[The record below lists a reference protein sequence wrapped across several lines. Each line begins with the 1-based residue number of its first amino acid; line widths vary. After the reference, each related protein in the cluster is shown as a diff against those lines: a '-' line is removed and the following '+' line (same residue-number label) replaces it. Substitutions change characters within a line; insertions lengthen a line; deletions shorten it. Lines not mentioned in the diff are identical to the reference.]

1 MTNTAYI
8 LPDKKITAQV
18 IFSGRAK
25 HYEHYPL
32 IRGDK
37 APVLSLD
44 IENFIAIDSKKE
56 QDINVKSF
64 IETVQ
69 DNSKPIVLIFFPMQ
83 SQKRYNLKCF
93 ESLHEATRDIG
104 ASLLIL
110 TNSTAYSFKNTFL
123 YNHTLNVFDDS
134 KNMIARS
141 FGLYDPQN
149 PLWNWIPGIEEKET
163 FLPALYVIA
172 PDRRIVY
179 HYIDYNFSLFDG
191 PDTLYQSFAAHI
203 LDAVNNTAR
212 KHFTIPLAIN

>member
-56 QDINVKSF
+56 QNINVKSF

-69 DNSKPIVLIFFPMQ
+69 DNSKTNCVDFFSNAVTKKIQ
-83 SQKRYNLKCF
+83 S
-93 ESLHEATRDIG
+93 
-104 ASLLIL
+104 
-110 TNSTAYSFKNTFL
+110 
-123 YNHTLNVFDDS
+123 
-134 KNMIARS
+134 
-141 FGLYDPQN
+141 
-149 PLWNWIPGIEEKET
+149 
-163 FLPALYVIA
+163 
-172 PDRRIVY
+172 
-179 HYIDYNFSLFDG
+179 
-191 PDTLYQSFAAHI
+191 
-203 LDAVNNTAR
+203 
-212 KHFTIPLAIN
+212 